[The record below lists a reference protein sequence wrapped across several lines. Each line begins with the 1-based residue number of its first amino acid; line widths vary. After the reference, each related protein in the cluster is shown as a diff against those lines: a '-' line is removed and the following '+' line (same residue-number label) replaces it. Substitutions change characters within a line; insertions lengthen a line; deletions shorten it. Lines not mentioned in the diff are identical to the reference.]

1 MKRHILLLIFLTS
14 CLGALANITISGHV
28 VSMLSQNPIADAEIR
43 VHGSKVS
50 VITNEDGYFSLK
62 LETMPKA
69 LEVSALGHKNT
80 TVECAKVADLSD
92 FMVWLEPT
100 SHILSAVTVYS
111 AEDIVMTALDRVD
124 GNFTLSNERLSCFY
138 RETVKKQ
145 SHYTNISEAVM
156 DLYKT
161 GYDHDIARDKVQIV
175 KGRSLVSQKQRDT
188 LAIKVMGGPA
198 EAVLIDLVKNRDVL
212 FFEEDLPAYRF
223 DMEES
228 TVIDNRPQ
236 FVISFY
242 PVEERDY
249 PLYTGTI
256 YVDVERLA
264 FTRIETSLDMSNQG
278 KATRFMLVKKP
289 KGLRFKPKAL
299 NTTVSYH
306 FDGECSRLSY
316 VRNTYLFNC
325 DWKRRLFATSYRVV
339 SEMVVTDYELSDIPR
354 SRKNMFGRYDV
365 LSSDVADFNDSDFW
379 NDYNIIEPSESLEYA
394 VKRLK
399 KRAQ

>member
-111 AEDIVMTALDRVD
+111 AEDIVMTALDRVE

-145 SHYTNISEAVM
+145 NHFTNISEAVM

-339 SEMVVTDYELSDIPR
+339 SEMVVTDYEQSDIPR

>member
-50 VITNEDGYFSLK
+50 IISNEDGYFSLK

-111 AEDIVMTALDRVD
+111 AEDIVMTALDRVE

-145 SHYTNISEAVM
+145 NHFTNISEAVM

-198 EAVLIDLVKNRDVL
+198 EAILIDLVKNRDVL

>member
-28 VSMLSQNPIADAEIR
+28 VSMLSQNSIADAEIR

-50 VITNEDGYFSLK
+50 IITNEDGYFSLK

-111 AEDIVMTALDRVD
+111 AEDIVMTALDRVE

-145 SHYTNISEAVM
+145 NHFTNISEAVM

>member
-50 VITNEDGYFSLK
+50 IITNEDGYFSLK

-111 AEDIVMTALDRVD
+111 AEDIVMTALDRVE

-145 SHYTNISEAVM
+145 NHFTNISEAVM

>member
-14 CLGALANITISGHV
+14 CFGALANITISGHV

-50 VITNEDGYFSLK
+50 IITNEDGYFSLK

-111 AEDIVMTALDRVD
+111 AEDIVMTALDRVE

-145 SHYTNISEAVM
+145 NHFTNISEAVM

-161 GYDHDIARDKVQIV
+161 GYDHDISRDKVQIV

-256 YVDVERLA
+256 YADVERLA